1 MVVLLAVRQAVLL
14 VEVLRVEGN
23 LALGALEAVRVPV
36 LAHRANVVVL
46 KRGEGGKKERKV
58 RKRGEKSIWQIAL
71 NTSQ

>member
-1 MVVLLAVRQAVLL
+1 M
-14 VEVLRVEGN
+14 
-23 LALGALEAVRVPV
+23 ALGAVEALRVPV
-36 LAHRANVVVL
+36 LAHRANVVVV

>member
-36 LAHRANVVVL
+36 LAHRPNVVVL
-46 KRGEGGKKERKV
+46 KRGEEEKV
-58 RKRGEKSIWQIAL
+58 RRVWETAHYLGQIAL
-71 NTSQ
+71 KTGQ

>member
-46 KRGEGGKKERKV
+46 KRRGKDRRKRKV
-58 RKRGEKSIWQIAL
+58 RK
-71 NTSQ
+71 